1 MNHEP
6 FFNWLHYHEIMGH
19 FSLVWWAPPD
29 PPPICFVDAAA
40 LLGLPRNEEA
50 DILHIQ
56 AEQPDAAA
64 DGAQFLQVDEGPI
77 CSLAILDII
86 SLLFHSINPGVEH
99 IISSKKRQRLL
110 EAENTLR
117 KYLLKDPSTKS
128 TYESHPTSNTSTL
141 LHSIA
146 ALIFLNRA
154 ALDYTG
160 EEAAHDILVKRGLDI
175 LETVDVFYT
184 PWPVF
189 IIACE
194 AHRDSARLLIL
205 DVVARIEEH
214 TGSHRLTLLRH
225 LIEAAWN
232 YYDLNLGRGL
242 DYRAM
247 LHSVIRTAP
256 YMPFFA

>member
-1 MNHEP
+1 MDHGP
-6 FFNWLHYHEIMGH
+6 FFSWLHYHEIMGH

-40 LLGLPRNEEA
+40 LLGLPRSEEA
-50 DILHIQ
+50 DRMPFQNGQLDTTSDTAQLLHN
-56 AEQPDAAA
+56 
-64 DGAQFLQVDEGPI
+64 DEGPV
-77 CSLAILDII
+77 CSLVILDII
-86 SLLFHSINPGVEH
+86 SMLFHSISPDVEH
-99 IISSKKRQRLL
+99 AISSKKRQRLL

-117 KYLLKDPSTKS
+117 KYLLEYPSTKS
-128 TYESHPTSNTSTL
+128 TYESRQPSNTSTL

-154 ALDYTG
+154 ALDYSG
-160 EEAAHDILVKRGLDI
+160 EEAAHEVLVKHGLDI
-175 LETVDVFYT
+175 FETVDVSYT
-184 PWPVF
+184 PWPIF

-205 DVVARIEEH
+205 DVVARIEKH
-214 TGSHRLTLLRH
+214 TGSRRLTLLRH
-225 LIEAAWN
+225 LIEGAWN
-232 YYDLNLGRGL
+232 YHDLNFGRGS
-242 DYRAM
+242 DYRVM